1 MLFLGILGRWPRRSV
16 RVWDEVTWKDWPDGS
31 DERLS
36 QIQHFK
42 IGCFVVMKVKTKHCY
57 NICFAVSRLKTFEAH
72 TLVGVTLMDG
82 DAVRSLW
89 SLSHESEGCRGFVM
103 FSSFFQA
110 DKNIDTCFE

>member
-1 MLFLGILGRWPRRSV
+1 
-16 RVWDEVTWKDWPDGS
+16 
-31 DERLS
+31 
-36 QIQHFK
+36 
-42 IGCFVVMKVKTKHCY
+42 MKVKTKHCY
-57 NICFAVSRLKTFEAH
+57 NICFVVSPLKTFEAH

-103 FSSFFQA
+103 FSFFFQA